1 MTGLRPDRRST
12 PSSATASQ
20 ATFSPI
26 RGRRN
31 EGAEKNDDKITRQGW
46 IAYAIAPTTVVLD
59 QLSKLW
65 ILHGLD
71 LPTKGT
77 IPLLGPLDLTMV
89 WNSRHELWPAQRSR
103 RLGPLAADG
112 VLDRRGRGL
121 SIWARKA
128 TKPLMAIGLGMII
141 GGAIGN
147 NLIDRVIYGA
157 VADFIDVRDLYFPWI
172 FNVADA
178 GISVGVAFLLLDSF
192 LSGEEK
198 LVHPTD

>member
-1 MTGLRPDRRST
+1 MT
-12 PSSATASQ
+12 
-20 ATFSPI
+20 I
-26 RGRRN
+26 N
-31 EGAEKNDDKITRQGW
+31 ITRQGW
-46 IAYAIAPTTVVLD
+46 IAYAIAATTVVLD

-71 LPTKGT
+71 LPSKGT
-77 IPLLGPLDLTMV
+77 IPLAGPLDLTMV
-89 WNSRHELWPAQRSR
+89 WNRGMSFGLLSGNDWGRWLLTAFS
-103 RLGPLAADG
+103 AA
-112 VLDRRGRGL
+112 VVVAL

-128 TKPLMAIGLGMII
+128 TKPLMAVGLGMII

-147 NLIDRVIYGA
+147 NLIDRVFYGA

-192 LSGEEK
+192 ITGEEK

>member
-1 MTGLRPDRRST
+1 V
-12 PSSATASQ
+12 TAL
-20 ATFSPI
+20 
-26 RGRRN
+26 N
-31 EGAEKNDDKITRQGW
+31 ITRQGW
-46 IAYAIAPTTVVLD
+46 IAYAIAAITVILD

-71 LPTKGT
+71 LPAKGT
-77 IPLLGPLDLTMV
+77 VPLPGPLDLTMV
-89 WNSRHELWPAQRSR
+89 WNRGMSFGL
-103 RLGPLAADG
+103 LGGHAEW
-112 VLDRRGRGL
+112 GRWLLTGFSTVVVVAL
-121 SIWARKA
+121 GIWARKA

-147 NLIDRVIYGA
+147 NLIDRVFYGA

-172 FNVADA
+172 FNIADA

-192 LSGEEK
+192 LTGEEK